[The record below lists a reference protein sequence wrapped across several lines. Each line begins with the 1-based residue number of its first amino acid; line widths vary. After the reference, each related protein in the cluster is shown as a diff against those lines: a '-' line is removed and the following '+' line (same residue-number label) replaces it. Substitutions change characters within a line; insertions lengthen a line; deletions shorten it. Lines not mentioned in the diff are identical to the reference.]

1 MNPNIACCFTNLRL
15 AAARTVLIW
24 VAALSCLSRVAM
36 AGTPVPQGELLATN
50 GTVYFSNPRT
60 NWFPAEVGMKLM
72 VEDRL
77 RTLTNSRAMVRLAEL
92 GRVRLNELTTLEILP
107 PRETASKATLDLRT
121 GAIYFFT
128 RDKPREF
135 LLQTPH
141 AVGASRGTEFAVT
154 VDAARTLLTVFDGE
168 VVLSNAQA
176 SVSFTNGEQGLV
188 LPGQPPVRVPV
199 LQATNIVQ
207 WWLYYPGVLDIA
219 ELPLTAAET
228 NLLGASISDYLQGDL
243 RKALDDYPSDRVP
256 QSDTEKL
263 YYAALLLSAGQAD
276 KTEALLNTL
285 AARSRQADALREV
298 IAVVTGSSLR
308 PIRGPRLASEYL
320 ARSYS
325 LQPTNLE
332 AALAFARDAVKISPG
347 FGFAW
352 ARIAELEFSFG
363 HTAAAEKALDKAIAL
378 SPRNAEALALR
389 GFVLSAQNRID
400 AALNSFEQAIEMDS
414 SLGNAWLGRGLCR
427 IRKGHT
433 AEGRRDLQTA
443 AALEPN
449 RSLLRSYLGKGFSD
463 AYDTLHAKRELD
475 LARRLDKE
483 DPTPWLYS
491 SWLDYQNN
499 QVNDA
504 VRDIEASQDRNDN
517 RAVYRSRMLLDQ
529 DRAVGSSSLA
539 TIYQGAG
546 LEQVSVNEAT
556 RAVTYDYA
564 NYSAH
569 LFLADSLD
577 ALRDP
582 TRFNLRYETAW
593 FNELLLANLLAP
605 AGTRSISQNIS
616 QEEYSRMFERDRLG
630 LDSTSEYRSDGQFRE
645 LASQYGS
652 VGRFSYSLDLDY
664 SHNDGVRTNND
675 LSRIEWYS
683 QIKYQLTP
691 YDTVL
696 ILAKYQDYH
705 SGDNFQYYY
714 PTNLHPNFRFDEY
727 QTPLLV
733 GGYHREWAPGVHTLV
748 LGGRL
753 ENEQD
758 VSDQGKISKMLLR
771 PVGFDRFALVT
782 DQPFTNLTYH
792 SEFETYTAELN
803 QIIETEHQTLV
814 FGGRVQDGQF
824 TTSNKLD
831 GVNPFLANFFPKPPA
846 ATNITEDFRRYSVY
860 AYETLKL
867 PTELLLT
874 AGVSYDSMDYPDNFR
889 FVPIT
894 SGSTHRDLLAPKAA
908 LSWTPIPEVTLRGAY
923 AKALGGVSFDESF
936 RLEPTQLSGF
946 NQAFRSII
954 SESIVGSLA
963 GPSYQIAGGGLDIR
977 LPTHSYL
984 TLQGQYQGC
993 DVDQDIGVYYAQGGQ
1008 GIAGKLPE
1016 ELRYKETSFLVS
1028 FNQLLGR
1035 DWSAGVD
1042 YRYTD
1047 SKLGWFYPT
1056 VASVPVGHAPLNRT
1070 ETADLH
1076 QVDAFLMFTHPSG
1089 FYATAEAQ
1097 WYLQD
1102 NSGYTPALPQS
1113 DFVQVN
1119 LLAGYRFFHRRAD
1132 VAFGVLNVGGEDYH
1146 LNPLNVYNELA
1157 RSRVFMGRIRISF

>member
-1 MNPNIACCFTNLRL
+1 
-15 AAARTVLIW
+15 V
-24 VAALSCLSRVAM
+24 
-36 AGTPVPQGELLATN
+36 
-50 GTVYFSNPRT
+50 
-60 NWFPAEVGMKLM
+60 
-72 VEDRL
+72 
-77 RTLTNSRAMVRLAEL
+77 
-92 GRVRLNELTTLEILP
+92 
-107 PRETASKATLDLRT
+107 
-121 GAIYFFT
+121 
-128 RDKPREF
+128 
-135 LLQTPH
+135 
-141 AVGASRGTEFAVT
+141 
-154 VDAARTLLTVFDGE
+154 
-168 VVLSNAQA
+168 
-176 SVSFTNGEQGLV
+176 
-188 LPGQPPVRVPV
+188 
-199 LQATNIVQ
+199 
-207 WWLYYPGVLDIA
+207 
-219 ELPLTAAET
+219 
-228 NLLGASISDYLQGDL
+228 
-243 RKALDDYPSDRVP
+243 
-256 QSDTEKL
+256 
-263 YYAALLLSAGQAD
+263 D
-276 KTEALLNTL
+276 KTEALLNGLSSNSRL
-285 AARSRQADALREV
+285 AGALSEV
-298 IAVVTGSSLR
+298 IGVVTGTPWVSTSE
-308 PIRGPRLASEYL
+308 PVLASEYL
-320 ARSYS
+320 AHSYS
-325 LQPTNLE
+325 LKRTNIE
-332 AALAFARDAVKISPG
+332 AALAAAKDAVKISPG

-352 ARIAELEFSFG
+352 VRIAELEFSFG
-363 HTAAAEKALDKAIAL
+363 HTAAAEQALKKGIAL

-389 GFVLSAQNRID
+389 GFVFSAQNRIG
-400 AALNSFEQAIEMDS
+400 AALESFEEAIEMDS

-427 IRKGHT
+427 IRKGY
-433 AEGRRDLQTA
+433 AVEGRRDLQTA

-449 RSLLRSYLGKGFSD
+449 RSLLRSYLGKVFSD
-463 AYDTLHAKRELD
+463 AFDTLHAKRELE

-504 VRDIEASQDRNDN
+504 VRDLEASQERNDN

-616 QEEYSRMFERDRLG
+616 QEEYTRLFERDRLG

-645 LASQYGS
+645 LASQYGT

-683 QIKYQLTP
+683 QLKYQLTP

-696 ILAKYQDYH
+696 VLTKYQDYH

-714 PTNLHPNFRFDEY
+714 PTNLHPHFRFDEY
-727 QTPLLV
+727 QTPLVVAGL
-733 GGYHREWAPGVHTLV
+733 HHEWAPGVHTLL

-758 VSDQGKISKMLLR
+758 VSDKDKISKMLLR
-771 PVGFDRFALVT
+771 PVVGSDKFALVA

-803 QIIETEHQTLV
+803 QIVENELQTLV
-814 FGGRVQDGQF
+814 FGGRIQDGQF
-824 TTSNKLD
+824 TTSNRLD
-831 GVNPFLANFFPKPPA
+831 GVNPFLSNFYPKPPA
-846 ATNITEDFRRYSVY
+846 VTNVTESFRRYSVY
-860 AYETLKL
+860 GYETLKL

-874 AGVSYDSMDYPDNFR
+874 AGISYDWMEYPDNFR
-889 FVPIT
+889 FVPV
-894 SGSTHRDLLAPKAA
+894 SGGTTHRDLLAPKAA
-908 LSWTPIPEVTLRGAY
+908 MSWTPFEAVTLRGAY

-936 RLEPTQLSGF
+936 RLEPTQLAGL

-963 GPSYQIAGGGLDIR
+963 GPSYQIGGGGLDIR
-977 LPTHSYL
+977 LPSHSYL

-993 DVDQDIGVYYAQGGQ
+993 DVDQDLGVYYAQGGQ
-1008 GIAGKLPE
+1008 GVVGKFPE
-1016 ELRYKETSFLVS
+1016 ELRYKETSFLAS

-1047 SKLGWFYPT
+1047 SQLNWFYPKL
-1056 VASVPVGHAPLNRT
+1056 ASIPATHAPLNRT

-1076 QVDAFLMFTHPSG
+1076 QVDGFVMFTHPSG
-1089 FYATAEAQ
+1089 FYARAEAQ

-1119 LLAGYRFFHRRAD
+1119 LLLGYRFFHRRAD
-1132 VAFGVLNVGGEDYH
+1132 VAFGVLNVGGEDYN

-1157 RSRVFMGRIRISF
+1157 RSRVFFGRVRLNF